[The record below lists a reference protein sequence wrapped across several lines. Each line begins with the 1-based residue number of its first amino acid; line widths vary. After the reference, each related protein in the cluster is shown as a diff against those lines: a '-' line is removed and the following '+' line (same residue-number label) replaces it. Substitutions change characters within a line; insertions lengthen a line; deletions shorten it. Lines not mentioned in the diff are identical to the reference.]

1 MPEVPF
7 GESHVRQSNRWIESL
22 IRNRRDFEALPG
34 VAKPGF
40 YNGTLERV
48 FIMKAS
54 IKKVLFAVG
63 VAAISASSFAQST
76 DPGVA
81 AITALS
87 AQATTYITAAF
98 AVAVLVAGGFWG
110 IKMMKK
116 AFSKAG

>member
-1 MPEVPF
+1 
-7 GESHVRQSNRWIESL
+7 
-22 IRNRRDFEALPG
+22 
-34 VAKPGF
+34 
-40 YNGTLERV
+40 
-48 FIMKAS
+48 MK
-54 IKKVLFAVG
+54 KNVQNG
-63 VAAISASSFAQST
+63 VAAGVILAVSNVAFAAG
-76 DPGVA
+76 DPGVE